1 MMMDSGSREAWAKA
15 ALLVDEG
22 ARGRR
27 RHIVGAA
34 AQLLFLDARQ
44 GAAQVD
50 ADFGIGAAET
60 VDYPEGAQLPRA
72 GHADADR
79 PCLSVGDG
87 GCVLVGSPQ
96 RVQHVGHV
104 AVVLPPGRR
113 QLHPLGA
120 AREQREAQLFLE
132 RLDLL
137 ADRRLRH
144 VASLRRLGEAQRVG
158 HGDKVLKLRR
168 AHGGPFV
175 GCTSQHTRC
184 GVRDARFPPMP
195 VAETSSAS
203 SFPDLG
209 DGISPGQLGALR
221 AVSQLTLGRGYVFR
235 FELGRIP
242 GSER

>member
-1 MMMDSGSREAWAKA
+1 MMDSGSREAWAKA

-120 AREQREAQLFLE
+120 AREQREAQLLLE

-168 AHGGPFV
+168 AHGGVLSSGVPASIPDVAFGTHAFRPCRWPKPRPLPHSPIWATESLPV
-175 GCTSQHTRC
+175 SWVPCARC
-184 GVRDARFPPMP
+184 L
-195 VAETSSAS
+195 S
-203 SFPDLG
+203 
-209 DGISPGQLGALR
+209 
-221 AVSQLTLGRGYVFR
+221 
-235 FELGRIP
+235 
-242 GSER
+242 